1 MDDNKSRHAYSWA
14 IIPNTFF
21 PPANHLKCRKSR
33 ILRPKKTCHY
43 IEMRRV
49 KKLFA
54 IFCDNSQ
61 NIVTCHKSHA
71 TCRSWHAICRSS
83 YTTRR
88 KKLRQ
93 VATRHNILRQVA
105 TGHDWLT
112 TQLTFGRLHTMAISL
127 QITTM
132 ATLVL
137 YPTTTP
143 SPTFKLRQMLHQHST
158 DHWVAAQWRRCSSP
172 LTQNVGHHHSD
183 RAPR

>member
-1 MDDNKSRHAYSWA
+1 MQGCGGG
-14 IIPNTFF
+14 
-21 PPANHLKCRKSR
+21 PANHLKCRKSR

-93 VATRHNILRQVA
+93 VATRHNILRRVA
-105 TGHDWLT
+105 TGHDWST
-112 TQLTFGRLHTMAISL
+112 TQLTLGCLHTMAISL

-132 ATLVL
+132 ATRYCTQQQRHLQPSNCGRCFINTL
-137 YPTTTP
+137 PTI
-143 SPTFKLRQMLHQHST
+143 
-158 DHWVAAQWRRCSSP
+158 
-172 LTQNVGHHHSD
+172 G
-183 RAPR
+183 